1 MDVQP
6 GARDTREIGSHL
18 GKTTDTEQ
26 TPVVMVVKASFRIK
40 PLSTPHGV
48 AVASSPRISD
58 GSYPP
63 GLPTSGALLP
73 GLSSSCPYFPLSESH
88 AQTRSQSE
96 VQAKPPELVPSH
108 TCCTLQY
115 PGHQPNQKPPG
126 RKVHPG
132 HNLRSGQS
140 CRCWTTGTHGACCK
154 VEGLLLCSFME
165 RTYHDQQGAD
175 SHSYRQTQFESEL

>member
-1 MDVQP
+1 MGWQWPPAP
-6 GARDTREIGSHL
+6 GFQMAHILL
-18 GKTTDTEQ
+18 GCPPQGHCFLDC
-26 TPVVMVVKASFRIK
+26 PPPA
-40 PLSTPHGV
+40 P
-48 AVASSPRISD
+48 IS
-58 GSYPP
+58 
-63 GLPTSGALLP
+63 
-73 GLSSSCPYFPLSESH
+73 PLSESH

-96 VQAKPPELVPSH
+96 VQAKPPKLVPSH

-165 RTYHDQQGAD
+165 RTCHAQQGAD
-175 SHSYRQTQFESEL
+175 SHSYRQTQFELSLIHI